1 MKELGVKRGTV
12 KLIAHQDEW
21 HKEADRTI
29 KELKHLFGNTAID
42 IQHIG
47 STAIPS
53 IHAKPIIDIAVGG
66 CDLNDIKPYVELL
79 RENGFIFHGEDVP
92 EQILFVKDDFEK
104 DLRTHHIH
112 VVKWNSDGWNNYI
125 NFRDYLNV
133 FPHKAMIYDDLK
145 QKLSVQFS
153 EERRRYT
160 EGKQQLI
167 GNLLEEARLWRSKQ

>member
-1 MKELGVKRGTV
+1 M
-12 KLIAHQDEW
+12 
-21 HKEADRTI
+21 
-29 KELKHLFGNTAID
+29 
-42 IQHIG
+42 
-47 STAIPS
+47 
-53 IHAKPIIDIAVGG
+53 
-66 CDLNDIKPYVELL
+66 NDIKPYVELL

>member
-53 IHAKPIIDIAVGG
+53 IHAKPIIDIAVGV

-79 RENGFIFHGEDVP
+79 RENG
-92 EQILFVKDDFEK
+92 
-104 DLRTHHIH
+104 
-112 VVKWNSDGWNNYI
+112 SDGWNNYI

-160 EGKQQLI
+160 EGKQQII